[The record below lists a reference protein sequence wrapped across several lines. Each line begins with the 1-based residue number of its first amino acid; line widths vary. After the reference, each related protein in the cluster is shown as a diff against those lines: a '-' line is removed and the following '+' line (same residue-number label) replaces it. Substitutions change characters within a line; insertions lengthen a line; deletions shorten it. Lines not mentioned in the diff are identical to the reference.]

1 MRMGRRLLILASV
14 VALVGTFVA
23 STAMSAGAADPL
35 AKRVSKLERQ
45 VSKLQ
50 GQVSSLQ
57 GANDSLEDR
66 VAVLEQSTD
75 AGLLACLNG
84 AYVSQY
90 DDYLAD
96 DGVTSITGLDYDSAA
111 SADIVVVT
119 WVCPSLP

>member
-1 MRMGRRLLILASV
+1 MRRGRRFL
-14 VALVGTFVA
+14 VAGAV
-23 STAMSAGAADPL
+23 TAIAAICIATTAGSAGAADPL

-50 GQVSSLQ
+50 GQVASMQ

-66 VAVLEQSTD
+66 VSALEQTTD
-75 AGLLACLNG
+75 AGLLACLSSE
-84 AYVSQY
+84 YVSQY

-111 SADIVVVT
+111 SADIIVVT
-119 WVCPSLP
+119 WVCPNLP